1 MVALASHFHLT
12 TKMVREGLYFS
23 VSLRVQARIHGIM
36 FKLNPVLNILFGLL
50 FLVLSSACQKE
61 GSQAITQPKSLVL
74 PTAIDDPNYG
84 AESNPTGDVIGGG
97 FCYSRIVDGED
108 YLVGTVEGFLAAL
121 EQVQAGEIIRI
132 EEDATIDL
140 TGNINLRIP
149 AGVTLAGNRGDC
161 FTTGP
166 LLINN
171 DMTPGSVWFWVDEGV
186 RITGLRFQGPD
197 DLFKDINYDLRPA
210 KSSICFAVGEAD
222 VEIDNCEIFKF
233 SRGAIE
239 IYPDGRNVY
248 IHHNFLHDV
257 HAYPV
262 ITLNRSG
269 LPILI
274 EANLIYW
281 VWHATA
287 GSGYPGTGYEARYN
301 IMIRQAIPTSWLPYG
316 GDHAVDMHPY
326 LDVLVE
332 RGQRIAGDELSI
344 HHNTFLNSAEN
355 DPSVNN
361 SPDAFVRGTPRTLAQ
376 FYNNRF
382 LNASPDKAINHFDG
396 NTWVYNNKYGPEETL
411 IPIATE
417 TTPQI
422 IFHSP
427 PPPDITPSFINTT
440 SFAVDININTLSSLS
455 VQSVTISLNN
465 DIIYEGASAPA
476 PNSLIID
483 FCQLNNQVNYHKLL
497 VTATDN
503 RGVTGQHMT
512 IFRGTCGTN

>member
-1 MVALASHFHLT
+1 
-12 TKMVREGLYFS
+12 
-23 VSLRVQARIHGIM
+23 M
-36 FKLNPVLNILFGLL
+36 FKLNPVLSTFAGLL
-50 FLVLSSACQKE
+50 LLLSACQKD
-61 GSQAITQPKSLVL
+61 SQQALTLSKNLVL

-97 FCYSRIVDGED
+97 ICYSRSVDGED
-108 YLVGTVEGFLAAL
+108 YLVGTVETFVAAL
-121 EQVQAGEIIRI
+121 EQAQSGEIIRV
-132 EEDATIDL
+132 EEGAAIDL
-140 TGNINLRIP
+140 TGHINLRIP

-197 DLFKDINYDLRPA
+197 DLFEEINYDLRPA

-248 IHHNFLHDV
+248 VHHNFIHDV

-262 ITLNRSG
+262 ITLNRSS
-269 LPILI
+269 LPVLI

-316 GDHAVDMHPY
+316 GDHAIDMHPD
-326 LDVLVE
+326 LNVLVE
-332 RGQRIAGDELSI
+332 RGQRIAGDELHI
-344 HHNTFLNSAEN
+344 HHNTFLNTAEN
-355 DPSVNN
+355 DPSAAN
-361 SPDAFVRGTPRTLAQ
+361 SPDAFVRGTPRILAQ

-382 LNASPDKAINHFDG
+382 LNADPEKAINHFDG
-396 NTWVYNNKYGPEETL
+396 NTWVYNNKYGPEEIL
-411 IPIATE
+411 VPIAEE

-422 IFHSP
+422 LFESP
-427 PPPDITPSFINTT
+427 PPPDILPAFINTS
-440 SFAVDININTLSSLS
+440 SFPVNVKINTLNSIAIE
-455 VQSVTISLNN
+455 SVTVSLND
-465 DIIYEGASAPA
+465 DIIYEGTTAPA
-476 PNSLIID
+476 LNSLVVD
-483 FCQLNNQVNYHKLL
+483 FCQLNNLVNYHKLT
-497 VTATDN
+497 VTATDD
-503 RGVTGQHMT
+503 RGVTGAHMT
-512 IFRGTCGTN
+512 VFRGSCGTQ